1 MNNKIAFKRREPLR
15 SRETLHTEAKRTI
28 KSLIITLSLMIA
40 ALGTIFL
47 FTTNEGAQK
56 GYVLQQ
62 EKLKNEHL
70 KSENT
75 SLKTKIT
82 KATAFSKIENSE
94 KVSKMKE
101 KEEKNYVTKEDISV
115 Y

>member
-1 MNNKIAFKRREPLR
+1 MNNKIDFKRRRPLKL
-15 SRETLHTEAKRTI
+15 RETLNTETKRTI
-28 KSLIITLSLMIA
+28 KSLIVTLSLMIV
-40 ALGTIFL
+40 ALGVAFL
-47 FTTNEGAQK
+47 VTTNEGAQK

-62 EKLKNEHL
+62 QKLKNEHL

-82 KATAFSKIENSE
+82 QATAFSKIENSE
-94 KVSKMKE
+94 KVLGMEE